1 MGSKADELKKN
12 KKMDPTDFV
21 FKGKNYKS
29 FIYDQDTVKITIKEL
44 N

>member
-21 FKGKNYKS
+21 FKRKNYKS